1 MEDILGLGLL
11 WWDNG
16 LVIWAKSE
24 SFGLLEDVLGGENPL
39 LNLLLQ
45 ESISLFENIVVI
57 AWFGLRFGC
66 LEKVGSE
73 DAFGIR
79 FWILGCQTLWT
90 REFVLVGLEIEK
102 TVDSLFGELNRV
114 YGTSVVFVIIITILN
129 LGMGDSNSSP
139 YGGVRCGITG
149 RLCLQSRYFYYF
161 VQVWNF
167 KMSRAIACFWVMHQN
182 FGKHEISLD
191 L

>member
-1 MEDILGLGLL
+1 MNRFVEDILGLGLL
-11 WWDNG
+11 WWENG
-16 LVIWAKSE
+16 LVIWGKSE
-24 SFGLLEDVLGGENPL
+24 SFGFVEDVLGGENPL

-79 FWILGCQTLWT
+79 FWILGCQTLRT

-114 YGTSVVFVIIITILN
+114 WDFCCFCYN
-129 LGMGDSNSSP
+129 
-139 YGGVRCGITG
+139 Y
-149 RLCLQSRYFYYF
+149 YYF
-161 VQVWNF
+161 E
-167 KMSRAIACFWVMHQN
+167 
-182 FGKHEISLD
+182 FGDGGFELFTLWWS
-191 L
+191 